1 MRKIYALE
9 ILAVTFIQCWR
20 QTTGVSLPEVNLH
33 KDLFSD
39 YNPNVLPQE
48 NKSKAINVTLDM
60 YLMSIDN
67 IDEKRQTITV
77 KAFLEIKWIDAFLR
91 WDSTKYPGVSRISVK
106 NTDLW
111 IPDIALQ
118 DTFDDLTDFGQAGGK
133 ANVSS
138 DGLVTIWPHKI
149 YTVACK
155 ISVTKFPFDKQKCE
169 FDFISWSH
177 PISELILNTS
187 QKKPDMR
194 YFTVSGEW
202 DRKGIE
208 AEVERKKYVTGF
220 FDHVYFCFELQRKSL
235 YHVMNV
241 IIPVLCI
248 SVLNIISFLLPSE
261 SGERVTLSISIF
273 LTLAVLFT
281 TVNSLMPESSDEVA
295 SFSIYLGLQLLG
307 SAFNIFFT
315 IISLYLF
322 HHETS
327 SVVPRILK
335 AFVKG
340 CCVKNTNA
348 HYQIGNDVSNEN
360 TIACL
365 NDMPHEHIQVGNEY
379 RLVTW
384 KMVSKAID
392 KLCLI
397 SAVCWHI
404 ILAASLTISVQY

>member
-1 MRKIYALE
+1 MRKIYALV
-9 ILAVTFIQCWR
+9 ILAVTFIQCWK
-20 QTTGVSLPEVNLH
+20 QAIGVSLPEVNLH

-48 NKSKAINVTLDM
+48 NESQPLNVTLDM
-60 YLMSIDN
+60 HLMSIDN
-67 IDEKRQTITV
+67 IDEKRQTITI

-118 DTFDDLTDFGQAGGK
+118 DTFDELTDFGQAGGK
-133 ANVSS
+133 ANVKS
-138 DGLVTIWPHKI
+138 DGLVTIWPYKT

-155 ISVTKFPFDKQKCE
+155 ISITKFPFDKQKCE
-169 FDFISWSH
+169 FDFLSWSH
-177 PISELILNTS
+177 PTSVLVLNTS
-187 QKKPDMR
+187 QKKPDMTF
-194 YFTVSGEW
+194 FTVSGEW
-202 DRKGIE
+202 DLKGSE
-208 AEVERKKYVTGF
+208 AKFVRQMYVTDS
-220 FDHVYFCFELQRKSL
+220 FDHVYFFFELQRKSL

-273 LTLAVLFT
+273 ITLAVFLT

-307 SAFNIFFT
+307 SAFNIFVT
-315 IISLYLF
+315 IISLNLF

-327 SVVPRILK
+327 RAVPRILK

-340 CCVKNTNA
+340 CCVKKTNA
-348 HYQIGNDVSNEN
+348 HYQIGTDASNEN
-360 TIACL
+360 TVACL
-365 NDMPHEHIQVGNEY
+365 NDMPHERIQVGIEC
-379 RLVTW
+379 RPVTW
-384 KMVSKAID
+384 KMVSRAVD

-404 ILAASLTISVQY
+404 ILAASLTISIQY